1 MYLTTNKIPF
11 NEVEVKCECGTI
23 IQLPVPKS
31 KYDKEM
37 KNVDINHSLIDGHL
51 NYLFTSRL
59 SIPSIDQPGH
69 GGCIYMGILK

>member
-1 MYLTTNKIPF
+1 MYLTNNKIPF
-11 NEVEVKCECGTI
+11 NEVEVKYNYATI

-37 KNVDINHSLIDGHL
+37 ANVDINQSLIDGHL
-51 NYLFTSRL
+51 DYLFTSKL
-59 SIPSIDQPGH
+59 SVPSIDQPGH